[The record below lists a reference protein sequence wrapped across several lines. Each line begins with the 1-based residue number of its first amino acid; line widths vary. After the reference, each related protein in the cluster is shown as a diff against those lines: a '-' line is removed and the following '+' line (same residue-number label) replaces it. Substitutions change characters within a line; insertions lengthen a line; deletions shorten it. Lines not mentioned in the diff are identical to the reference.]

1 MTNSYSLTFGEPIG
15 KCSDEL
21 VELASEIF
29 SQFEFDGNIT
39 KEQSNI
45 ESFKELVAK
54 VPPLNRNE
62 KAHIL
67 DMSFH
72 NANENFYE
80 LEDDGTIDD
89 ASALQEDFLKQVVQ
103 ALS

>member
-15 KCSDEL
+15 ECSDEIE
-21 VELASEIF
+21 ELASEIF
-29 SQFEFDGNIT
+29 SQFDYNEGT
-39 KEQSNI
+39 EQSNI
-45 ESFKELVAK
+45 DSFKELIAK
-54 VPPLNRNE
+54 APPLELND

-80 LEDDGTIDD
+80 LEDDGFD
-89 ASALQEDFLKQVVQ
+89 SRELQETFLKQVTQ
-103 ALS
+103 ALQS